1 MPPSPISTGPAAA
14 GSLHLGLDLGTSGV
28 RAVVIDA
35 QGALQSTAREP
46 LPPPQREGP
55 RMRQDPALWWDAVQ
69 RVLAAALAPLER
81 SRLASLAVDGTSG
94 TLLLTDAEGT
104 PLAPALMYGDAGCIA
119 EAARIEAVAPQDTA
133 ARGPACALARLLYLQ
148 ARHPGAAH
156 ALHQAD
162 WIAARLTGRLGLSD
176 EHNALKLGY
185 DPQRRCWPE
194 WLQALGMRT
203 GLLPEVLTPG
213 ARIGPVAPDMARTLG
228 LPPQLQVVAG
238 STDGVAA
245 FLATGASRV
254 GEAVTSLGST
264 LVLKLLSPRPVIAPA
279 FGIYSHRLGERWLVG
294 GASNSGG
301 AALLKHFSAARMA
314 ELTPRLRPE
323 LPTGLDYYPLPAP
336 GERFPVNDPALAP
349 RESPRPAD
357 DVPFFQGLLE
367 GVAAVEAL
375 GYRRMAELGA
385 PAPSRVLTV
394 GGGAHNAAWTALRRR
409 CLGVPVERAFQ
420 EEAAYGTALLALRAL
435 AGG

>member
-1 MPPSPISTGPAAA
+1 MPPSSTSTSPAAA

-35 QGALQSTAREP
+35 QGAVQSTAREP
-46 LPPPQREGP
+46 LPAPRREGP
-55 RMRQDPALWWDAVQ
+55 RMSQNPALWWQAVQ
-69 RVLAAALAPLER
+69 RVLAAVLAPLER

-94 TLLLTDAEGT
+94 TLLLTDHEGT
-104 PLAPALMYGDAGCIA
+104 PLAPALMYGDAACIA
-119 EAARIEAVAPQDTA
+119 EAARIATVAPPDTA

-148 ARHPGAAH
+148 DRHPGAAH

-162 WIAARLTGRLGLSD
+162 WITARLTGRLGLSD

-185 DPQRRCWPE
+185 DPLRRCWPE
-194 WLQALGMRT
+194 WLQTLGVRA
-203 GLLPEVLTPG
+203 GLLPEVVAPG
-213 ARIGPVAPDMARTLG
+213 TRIGFVAPDIARALG

-238 STDGVAA
+238 TTDGVAA

-264 LVLKLLSPRPVIAPA
+264 LVLKLLSPWPVTAPA
-279 FGIYSHRLGERWLVG
+279 FGIYSHRLGARWLVG

-301 AALLKHFSAARMA
+301 AALLKHFSAERMA

-323 LPTGLDYYPLPAP
+323 TPTGLDYYPLPAL

-349 RESPRPAD
+349 RDSPRPAD
-357 DVPFFQGLLE
+357 DALFFQGLLE
-367 GVAAVEAL
+367 GIAAVEAL
-375 GYRRMAELGA
+375 GYQRMAGLGA

-394 GGGAHNAAWTALRRR
+394 GGGARNVAWTSLRRR
-409 CLGVPVERAFQ
+409 CLGVPVELASQ
-420 EEAAYGTALLALRAL
+420 EEAAYGSALLALRAMA
-435 AGG
+435 AG